1 LSTGKFGMTFVMLAI
16 FAAMV
21 GVAWQYPPESRFMPL
36 VVGIPAIVLCLLQ
49 LYLDFRDWSK
59 QRRMKRDVAPTP
71 RPVERMPALSAGA
84 RREMAMWG
92 YFLGLV
98 GGVLLFGFFLA
109 IPVFVFVFLRYW
121 AKTSWRFAFGLTV
134 TGSAV
139 FYLIFIQGLGIVPHP
154 GFVTEYVIERFSS
167 EAG

>member
-1 LSTGKFGMTFVMLAI
+1 MNTGKFGMTLVMLAI
-16 FAAMV
+16 FVVMV
-21 GVAWQYPPESRFMPL
+21 GVASQYPPGSRFMPY
-36 VVGIPAIVLCLLQ
+36 VVGIPAIVFCLVQ
-49 LYLDFRDWSK
+49 LYLDLRDRSK
-59 QRRMKRDVAPTP
+59 QRAQKPGISAPSAAETP
-71 RPVERMPALSAGA
+71 PPVS
-84 RREMAMWG
+84 RELAMWG

-98 GGVLLFGFFLA
+98 VGVLLFGFLLA

-134 TGSAV
+134 TGCAV